1 MTLKENYLDNQSKR
15 VILDGKCSSWKIIL
29 SGIPQGS
36 SSGPLLF
43 FIYINDLPNRP
54 NPICKI
60 FADDAS
66 IFTKVFDKD
75 KPQRGLNNDLS
86 IIFGWAFHWKMEF
99 NPDPNN
105 KLIKFT
111 FLGKLIQMIISLLS

>member
-86 IIFGWAFHWKMEF
+86 IMIGWAFHWKMEF
-99 NPDPNN
+99 NPDPKKQAN
-105 KLIKFT
+105 KVYF
-111 FLGKLIQMIISLLS
+111 SR